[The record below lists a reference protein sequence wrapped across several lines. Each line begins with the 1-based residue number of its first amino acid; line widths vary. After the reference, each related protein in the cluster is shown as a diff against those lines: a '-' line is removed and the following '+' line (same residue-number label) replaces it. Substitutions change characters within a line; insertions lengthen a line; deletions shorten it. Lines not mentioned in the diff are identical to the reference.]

1 MSQAVDPRLARPST
15 RLDESDRRFMIANAA
30 VSTAALSLLAWL
42 LLLRH
47 PTGGG
52 TDLSFMPA
60 VNATLNASAAVLLVL
75 GYRAIKRR
83 DTQQHKRLMIS
94 AFCASSLF
102 LVGYLA
108 YHYVHGD
115 TKYTGVGA
123 LRVAYFAIL
132 ISHILLSTAI
142 VPMALAAFYYA
153 FRARFATHAKI
164 TRILFP
170 IWLYVSVTGVVIFF
184 MLRK

>member
-1 MSQAVDPRLARPST
+1 MSQAL
-15 RLDESDRRFMIANAA
+15 ESGDRRFMIANAA
-30 VSTAALSLLAWL
+30 VSTLALSLLAWL

-47 PTGGG
+47 PTGGT

-60 VNATLNASAAVLLVL
+60 INATLNASAAVLLVL

-83 DTQQHKRLMIS
+83 DTQRHRRFMIS

-102 LVGYLA
+102 LVNYLV

-123 LRVAYFAIL
+123 LRVTYFAIL

-142 VPMALAAFYYA
+142 IPLALAAFYYA
-153 FRARFATHAKI
+153 FQARFATHAKV

-184 MLRK
+184 MLRP

>member
-1 MSQAVDPRLARPST
+1 MTTAVTMDA
-15 RLDESDRRFMIANAA
+15 SDRRFLVINAV
-30 VSTAALSLLAWL
+30 VSTLALALLTWL
-42 LLLRH
+42 LLLRT
-47 PTGGG
+47 PTGTP

-60 VNATLNASAAVLLVL
+60 VNAMFNAIAAVLLIA

-83 DTQQHKRLMIS
+83 NVQLHKRLMIS
-94 AFCASSLF
+94 AFCSSTLF

-115 TKYTGVGA
+115 TKFTGVGGI
-123 LRVAYFAIL
+123 RIAYFAIL
-132 ISHILLSTAI
+132 ITHILLSTVI
-142 VPMALAAFYYA
+142 VPLSLAAFYYA
-153 FRARFATHAKI
+153 FRARFDTHKRI
-164 TRILFP
+164 TKVLYP